1 MRAPVIFKEM
11 LDGYLA
17 YREVSG
23 LKKSTTFSLVQFYRD
38 CNKRYPE
45 SAYLTQE
52 MIDWWCAKRDTEKPA
67 SRGYRTNPVIT
78 FLKHALQRKWIDLEI
93 PVIPHVKRDVRIPY
107 AFSEN
112 ELKNFFKACDEIKD
126 GAHIQV
132 KLRKMEVPVFFR
144 LLYSS
149 GLRTTE
155 ARLLR
160 KEDVNLQTGVIHVR
174 YTKGYNEHRIVLH
187 DSMRELL
194 VRYDRALSKLMPDRK
209 IFFPSYKDKCHCN
222 IWVYQHFN
230 GLWYKYNDSKT
241 VAYCL
246 RHNYAVENIN
256 KWTNHGFEVHD
267 KLVALS
273 KSMGHSTL
281 KSTMYYYSLVPK
293 LAGIIENLSGESY
306 NEIIPDLPD
315 YDTQE

>member
-1 MRAPVIFKEM
+1 MKTQLIHQEM
-11 LDGYLA
+11 LDRYLQF
-17 YREVSG
+17 REVSG
-23 LKKSTTFSLVQFYRD
+23 LKKSTIFFLVRFYRD
-38 CNKRYPE
+38 CNKRYPGIE
-45 SAYLTQE
+45 YLTQE
-52 MIDWWCAKRDTEKPA
+52 MIDWWSAKRNTESTLSHS
-67 SRGYRTNPVIT
+67 SRIYPLIT
-78 FLKHALQRKWIDLEI
+78 FLKYAVQRNWIDLQI
-93 PVIPHVKRDVRIPY
+93 PVVPPIKHHARIPH

-126 GAHIQV
+126 GAPIQV

-160 KEDVNLQTGVIHVR
+160 KKDVDLQNGIINVR
-174 YTKGYNEHRIVLH
+174 YTKGYNEHRVVLH
-187 DSMRELL
+187 DTMRELL
-194 VRYDRALSKLMPDRK
+194 VRYDKAVSKLMPDRN
-209 IFFPSYKDKCHCN
+209 IFFPSREDKCHWN

-230 GLWYKYNDSKT
+230 ELWYKYNEQKA
-241 VAYCL
+241 VAYSL

-256 KWTNHGFEVHD
+256 QWTNHGYEVHD

-293 LAGIIENLSGESY
+293 LAGIIENLSGESF
-306 NEIIPDLPD
+306 NKIIPDLPD
-315 YDTQE
+315 YEGQ